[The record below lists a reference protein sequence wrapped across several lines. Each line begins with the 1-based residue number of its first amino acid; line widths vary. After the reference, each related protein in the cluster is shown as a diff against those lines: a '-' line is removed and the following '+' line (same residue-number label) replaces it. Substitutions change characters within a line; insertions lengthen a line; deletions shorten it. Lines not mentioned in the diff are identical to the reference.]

1 MLICIEFGREN
12 NSKVRKEGFMVGSGD
27 RVKIISIFILVG
39 AITFFQY
46 FTELREHAHHI
57 FYQGLFFLPVMLAG
71 FWFGLRSALA
81 TSLSVTFI
89 LVPFTFMHW
98 KGFSAGDV
106 NNVMEMALYNV
117 VALILGKLKDRER
130 AEQKRLQEAESLAIL
145 GKAVS
150 ALAHDLKTP
159 LMAIGGFSR
168 SAQKHL
174 PEDDHYRE
182 KLNLVI
188 EETQRLENMVQE
200 MLDFSHPLELNRS
213 PKDIKQVV
221 TQSIA
226 IIAYAAQKKKVEV
239 QSQFSQNP
247 LLVSID
253 DLRLEQAL
261 INLLINAVE
270 ASPEGET
277 VRVDSYENRGDLFI
291 DVSDCG
297 RGIPPDKREKIF
309 LPFFTTKRGGTGLG
323 LAIVKKIVEAHQG
336 QLEVLDNPGT
346 GLTF

>member
-1 MLICIEFGREN
+1 M
-12 NSKVRKEGFMVGSGD
+12 VRSRK
-27 RVKIISIFILVG
+27 RVRIIFIFTLVG
-39 AITFFQY
+39 VITFFQY
-46 FTELREHAHHI
+46 FTELSEHRHHI
-57 FYQGLFFLPVMLAG
+57 FYQGLFFFPVMVAG

-81 TSLSVTFI
+81 TSLSITFI

-106 NNVMEMALYNV
+106 NNVMEMVLYNA

-130 AEQKRLQEAESLAIL
+130 AEQKRLQAAESLAVL

-174 PEDDHYRE
+174 PEDAHYRE

-213 PKDIKQVV
+213 QKDIKQVV
-221 TQSIA
+221 RQSIA
-226 IIAYAAQKKKVEV
+226 IIADAAQKKKVEV
-239 QSQFSQNP
+239 QNRFSQNLP
-247 LLVSID
+247 TVFID

-261 INLLINAVE
+261 INLLINAVD
-270 ASPEGET
+270 ASPEGEK
-277 VRVDSYENRGDLFI
+277 VRVYSYENRGYLFI

-297 RGIPPDKREKIF
+297 RGIPPDKRGKIF

-323 LAIVKKIVEAHQG
+323 LAIAKKIVEAHQG
-336 QLEVLDNPGT
+336 QLEILDNPEE
-346 GLTF
+346 GLTFRTMIPVA

>member
-1 MLICIEFGREN
+1 
-12 NSKVRKEGFMVGSGD
+12 MVGSGD

-39 AITFFQY
+39 VITFFQY

-57 FYQGLFFLPVMLAG
+57 FYQGLFFFPVMLAG
-71 FWFGLRSALA
+71 FWFGLRSALG
-81 TSLSVTFI
+81 TSLSITFI

-106 NNVMEMALYNV
+106 NNVMEMVLYNT

-221 TQSIA
+221 RQSIA
-226 IIAYAAQKKKVEV
+226 IIADVAEKKKVEV
-239 QSQFSQNP
+239 QSQFSQNL

-261 INLLINAVE
+261 INFLINAVE
-270 ASPEGET
+270 ASGEGET
-277 VRVDSYENRGDLFI
+277 VRVYSYENRGDLFI

-323 LAIVKKIVEAHQG
+323 LAIAKKIVEAHRG
-336 QLEVLDNPGT
+336 RLEVLDNPEKGAIFRIIIPIT
-346 GLTF
+346 

>member
-1 MLICIEFGREN
+1 M
-12 NSKVRKEGFMVGSGD
+12 MGSGD

-39 AITFFQY
+39 VITFFQY

-81 TSLSVTFI
+81 TSVGISLI
-89 LVPFTFMHW
+89 LIPFTLIHW
-98 KGFSAGDV
+98 KGSLAGDI
-106 NNVMEMALYNV
+106 NNIMEMVLYNAVAV
-117 VALILGKLKDRER
+117 VLGKLRDRER
-130 AEQKRLQEAESLAIL
+130 AEQKRLQETESLAAM

-168 SAQKHL
+168 LVQKHH
-174 PEDDHYRE
+174 EKDDQCRE
-182 KLNLVI
+182 KLGIII
-188 EETQRLENMVQE
+188 EEAQRLEQMVKE
-200 MLDFSHPLELNRS
+200 MLDFSQPMELHRS
-213 PKDIKQVV
+213 KKDVNHVV
-221 TQSIA
+221 SQSIA
-226 IIAYAAQKKKVEV
+226 IIADAAQKKKVEV
-239 QSQFSQNP
+239 QSRFSQNLP
-247 LLVSID
+247 TVFID

-270 ASPEGET
+270 ASPEGEK
-277 VRVDSYENRGDLFI
+277 VRVYSYENRGYLFI

-297 RGIPPDKREKIF
+297 RGIPPDKRKKIF

-323 LAIVKKIVEAHQG
+323 LAIAKKIVEAHQG
-336 QLEVLDNPGT
+336 QLEILDNPEE
-346 GLTF
+346 GLTFRTMIPVA